1 MKKTAFPSFNAYSEC
16 GILTYGR
23 LDGRECFLRH
33 KDGHDV
39 PVIKSARLVRDEQG
53 TIEGVV
59 ETVTD
64 LTELQKARHEA
75 EEAGLLPQEAPPANS
90 GWPPQPLTRDG
101 LLELLD
107 ECAWNKAEAGRR
119 LGVSRTAVW
128 KYNKKWEIPL
138 RK

>member
-1 MKKTAFPSFNAYSEC
+1 
-16 GILTYGR
+16 
-23 LDGRECFLRH
+23 
-33 KDGHDV
+33 V
-39 PVIKSARLVRDEQG
+39 PVIKSARLGRDEQG

-75 EEAGLLPQEAPPANS
+75 EKAAPLPQEAPPAKS

-128 KYNKKWEIPL
+128 KYMKKWGIPL